1 MYFGEWIFINVLAD
15 IIISITHYIWQH
27 KLIRLWWRVNM
38 CIYVHE
44 WTINNYWV
52 SEFHRTASFE
62 TKGVSHCSIRIH
74 ILLREPTYLTQSD
87 VTSLCENL
95 TDLLL
100 NLWRVIYHFMA
111 MRAYVYDSSHSTIMQ
126 YYRMKLFVQEQEDS

>member
-1 MYFGEWIFINVLAD
+1 
-15 IIISITHYIWQH
+15 
-27 KLIRLWWRVNM
+27 M

-52 SEFHRTASFE
+52 SEFHRTASLE
-62 TKGVSHCSIRIH
+62 TNSLQLRIH

-100 NLWRVIYHFMA
+100 NL
-111 MRAYVYDSSHSTIMQ
+111 
-126 YYRMKLFVQEQEDS
+126 